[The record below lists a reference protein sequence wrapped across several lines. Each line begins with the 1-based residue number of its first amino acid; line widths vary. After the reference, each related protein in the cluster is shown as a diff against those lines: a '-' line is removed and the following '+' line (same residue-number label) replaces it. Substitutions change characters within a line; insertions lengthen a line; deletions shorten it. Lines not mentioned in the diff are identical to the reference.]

1 LVVYASGSGYSPE
14 ILEGMNQAKVKEEV
28 ENSASSVGRAIKI
41 EADNVTALICKSTV
55 GKRDVSNIIGVKSWS

>member
-1 LVVYASGSGYSPE
+1 
-14 ILEGMNQAKVKEEV
+14 MNQAKVKEEV
-28 ENSASSVGRAIKI
+28 ENSASSVGMAIKI

>member
-1 LVVYASGSGYSPE
+1 
-14 ILEGMNQAKVKEEV
+14 MNQAKVKEEV
-28 ENSASSVGRAIKI
+28 ENSASPVGRAIKI